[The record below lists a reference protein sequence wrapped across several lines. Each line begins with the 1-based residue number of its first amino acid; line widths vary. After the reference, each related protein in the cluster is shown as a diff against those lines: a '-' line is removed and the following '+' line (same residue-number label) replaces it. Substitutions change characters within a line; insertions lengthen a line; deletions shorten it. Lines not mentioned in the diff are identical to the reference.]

1 MSEKDLEKMKQFL
14 EEKKKKEQHN
24 SPQHPGKTHGQHA
37 NTKGFHN
44 TKSGGPISK

>member
-14 EEKKKKEQHN
+14 EEKKKKEQHGTA
-24 SPQHPGKTHGQHA
+24 PHPGKSHGQHA

-44 TKSGGPISK
+44 NKAGSPISK